1 MLKRVDFSADIEKYG
16 EPVAVSSSGLNF
28 IVRKKDLDDAS
39 DAGCD
44 EHMTLKIS
52 IMNLSLFG
60 MTHIKDIDVI

>member
-1 MLKRVDFSADIEKYG
+1 LLKRVDFSADIERYG

-28 IVRKKDLDDAS
+28 IVRRRDEDAS
-39 DAGCD
+39 DAECED
-44 EHMTLKIS
+44 HMSLKVS